1 MADQE
6 DLYTVLNRLRDK
18 DPRRRALSIRKIAVL
33 SGLRERTVAN
43 WFHKGNVAKPRN
55 WRDLIKLAI
64 TLMLAHDEVEELL
77 AAARR
82 PSLDELRSRARSAE
96 DRNLLAPWPS
106 LKAPFR
112 AENVLPYFTDRE
124 DALAEMIEVLTN
136 SQSPTLVSIE
146 GMPGVGKTEIAS
158 IIAQQLRTNFHDGVL
173 WVDVARSDP
182 LAKLGELARELR
194 NDLSHYEQLS
204 DRSRAFK
211 EILQAKKVLIILDG
225 VTSDKQVDPFVPPP
239 RSPSAVI
246 VTTQKRDLW
255 TTRSARSVFIREFTD
270 ADAINLFIKVLGQ
283 NRVLTEQQ
291 AFQTLAHYAGNLPLA
306 IDIMAHSLRRY
317 PDMAATDYLQLIEES
332 EGLLL
337 NLKFGTEASI
347 FNMFETSYRQLPP
360 PQQQFFASLGVL
372 VGPDFSADAAAYVNR
387 LPVSRAKWFL
397 HELADASLLK
407 EVTRGRYRLHIL
419 LHNYANG
426 KITNPELVDRMIGF
440 YTEYARS
447 NRHDFIAIA
456 QEAGNIRAALD
467 IALHQDKKE
476 EIISGT
482 IGLYKYLEAN
492 GLFDEARL
500 RLDQALVAATQLA
513 DKAAEARIII
523 YQADLERIGGELEKA
538 QVILETAILPAEES
552 RDVEARCGVWQGMGT
567 IRAYRRDMAGAEN
580 EFQRALTI
588 AREGGYDLGICTQL
602 SNLCASRLIQGKLE
616 GTADMLREGLALSH
630 SINAREIEATILANL
645 ASLEDSL
652 GHTTEANS
660 YLKQSLDLARKGAR
674 RSSIINLS
682 AHLAATEIDMGD
694 YSGASAHLLE
704 ALIQAR
710 ELGDSEALIR
720 VLRNYGELYSATD
733 DAIAADVHFA
743 EALQLARV
751 AKNDLLVLT
760 ILTDW
765 GERLVDR
772 KAYAQARPHFD
783 EVTEFTLKEDF
794 PHFWGV
800 ALLGVAE
807 ISAADG
813 NHEEACRYAREAL
826 ALFEKLSDPRVEKT
840 TAFLSKLSCTD
851 STPG

>member
-1 MADQE
+1 MVEQE
-6 DLYTVLNRLRDK
+6 DFQGTLLRLTAKTIHRQ
-18 DPRRRALSIRKIAVL
+18 VL
-33 SGLRERTVAN
+33 SYGQIARKSGLKERTIVN
-43 WFHKGNVAKPRN
+43 WYSGRIKRGPRN
-55 WRDLIKLAI
+55 WRNIIALAVA
-64 TLMLAHDEVEELL
+64 LQFDHDELDELL
-77 AAARR
+77 HAAHHPRLDNLRKQVKTVEDKDLLATW
-82 PSLDELRSRARSAE
+82 PSLD
-96 DRNLLAPWPS
+96 P
-106 LKAPFR
+106 PFL
-112 AENVLPYFTDRE
+112 AENTLPYFTNRDA
-124 DALAEMIEVLTN
+124 ALAEIIGLLTLPQPP
-136 SQSPTLVSIE
+136 SLVSIE
-146 GMPGVGKTEIAS
+146 GMPGVGKTELAAVIAH
-158 IIAQQLRTNFHDGVL
+158 QLRAHFYDGIL
-173 WVDVARSDP
+173 WVDAASSDP
-182 LAKLGELARELR
+182 MASLGELATELR
-194 NDLSHYEQLS
+194 YDLSHYKQLYN
-204 DRSRAFK
+204 RSRAFK
-211 EILQAKKVLIILDG
+211 EILRKRKVLIILDG
-225 VTSDKQVDPFVPPP
+225 VTSDTQIDPFVPPVG
-239 RSPSAVI
+239 SLSSLV
-246 VTTQKRDLW
+246 VTTQRRDLW
-255 TTRSARSVFIREFTD
+255 TTRIAHPVHIEEFTD
-270 ADAINLFIKVLGQ
+270 ADVTQLFINVLGQ
-283 NRVLTEQQ
+283 TRVMAEQQ
-291 AFQTLAHYAGNLPLA
+291 AIQILASYAGNLPIA
-306 IDIMAHSLRRY
+306 IDIAAHSLKG
-317 PDMAATDYLQLIEES
+317 ASNLTASDYLHLIEES
-332 EGLLL
+332 EEHLLQ
-337 NLKFGTEASI
+337 LKVGTEANI
-347 FNMFETSYRQLPP
+347 LNLFETSFEQLPP
-360 PQQQFFASLGVL
+360 SQQRFFTTLSVFT
-372 VGPDFSADAAAYVNR
+372 GPDFNAEAASYVNSI
-387 LPVSRAKWFL
+387 PVSRANALLFAL
-397 HELADASLLK
+397 TGSSLLK
-407 EVTRGRYRLHIL
+407 ETTRGRYRLHTL
-419 LHNYANG
+419 LHRYANS
-426 KITNPELVDRMIGF
+426 KLKAPQIEERMIRF
-440 YTEYARS
+440 YTEYARTHRYTPS
-447 NRHDFIAIA
+447 AIA
-456 QEAGNIRAALD
+456 REAGNIRAALD
-467 IALHQDKKE
+467 LALQQDRKRE
-476 EIISGT
+476 LIDGT
-482 IGLYKYLEAN
+482 IGLYKYLEAS

-500 RLDQALVAATQLA
+500 RLGQALVAATQLS

-523 YQADLERIGGELEKA
+523 YQADLERIGGDLEKA

-552 RDVEARCGVWQGMGT
+552 QDVEARCGVWQGMGT

-616 GTADMLREGLALSH
+616 GTTDMLREGLDLAR

-694 YSGASAHLLE
+694 YSSASAHLLE

-710 ELGDSEALIR
+710 ELGDTEALIR